1 MPRGMDDVKP
11 LPEQLTAVPAGD
23 RARFEPTE
31 RTALKRHRER
41 GSHDR
46 AESYEVIDE
55 ALYCHV
61 AVLAGGHPI
70 ALPTAHARIGD
81 QLYLHGARSNRMF
94 GLLAEGGEACLT
106 FTLVDGLVFAYSAF
120 SHSMNYRCVVVLGR
134 GREVSDPGEKLRAL
148 AALIE
153 HMAPGRMAEI
163 RAPNPQE
170 LAATLLVAIPLEEA
184 SLKRREGPPLDK
196 ADEPRPP
203 GTWSGVLP
211 IRTIAGDAIPSSEAQ
226 VASAALQA
234 RAWQLT

>member
-1 MPRGMDDVKP
+1 MDDVRP
-11 LPEQLTAVPAGD
+11 GPELPTAVPAV
-23 RARFEPTE
+23 ASERFEPTE
-31 RTALKRHRER
+31 RTTLKRHRER
-41 GSHDR
+41 GSYDR
-46 AESYEVIDE
+46 AESYAVIDE

-70 ALPTAHARIGD
+70 ALPTAHARVGD

-106 FTLVDGLVFAYSAF
+106 FTLIDGLVFAYSAF

-134 GREVSDPGEKLRAL
+134 GREVTELEEKQQAL

-170 LAATLLVAIPLEEA
+170 LAATLVVAIPLAEA

-196 ADEPRPP
+196 PDEPRPE
-203 GTWSGVLP
+203 GTWAGVLP
-211 IRTIAGDAIPSSEAQ
+211 VRSVAGDPIASSEAQ
-226 VASAALQA
+226 VASSALRA